1 MTGVP
6 PIAAELLHARE
17 AIDDVV
23 NHAVSKNIPAPRHRS
38 NLKTKVPRRAPR
50 ISANS
55 REALRR
61 MIQTQ
66 ASFSPFSICVV
77 FDLRRLGSFREWH

>member
-6 PIAAELLHARE
+6 PIAADLLHARE

-23 NHAVSKNIPAPRHRS
+23 NHAVSKIFLLRVTAQIWKRKYRGMP
-38 NLKTKVPRRAPR
+38 PR

-61 MIQTQ
+61 MIQAQ

-77 FDLRRLGSFREWH
+77 FDLCGL